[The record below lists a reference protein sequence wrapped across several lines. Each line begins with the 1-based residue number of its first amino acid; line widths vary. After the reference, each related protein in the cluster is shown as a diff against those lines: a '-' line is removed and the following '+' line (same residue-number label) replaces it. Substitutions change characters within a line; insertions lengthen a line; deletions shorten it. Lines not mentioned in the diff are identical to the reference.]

1 MPKLSISEAAYLLGV
16 STDTLRRWEK
26 EGKITSTRT
35 EGGHRRYDLT
45 DILKDKEDDGLT
57 ILYARVSTRPQI
69 KDLDRQIAVLETY
82 AEIKGWKNCK
92 TIKDIG
98 SGVNYRKKGLNK
110 LLSILVEGQATRLV
124 LTTKDR
130 LLRFGSELVF
140 SICELYGVEIVIL
153 NKDPDSSPEEELVK
167 DVLEIITVFSAK
179 LHSMKSRKNVLKDT
193 APHIKALQ
201 ENLKKLAQ
209 LDE

>member
-26 EGKITSTRT
+26 EGKITSSRT

-45 DILKDKEDDGLT
+45 DILKDKEDEGLT
-57 ILYARVSTRPQI
+57 ILYARVSTRPQL
-69 KDLDRQIAVLETY
+69 KDLARQIAVLETY
-82 AEIKGWKNCK
+82 AEIKGWKNCQ

-98 SGVNYRKKGLNK
+98 SGVNYRKKGLSK

-140 SICELYGVEIVIL
+140 SLCELYGVEVVIL

-179 LHSMKSRKNVLKDT
+179 LHSMRSRKNVMV
-193 APHIKALQ
+193 LQ
-201 ENLKKLAQ
+201 ENFKKLAE
-209 LDE
+209 LEPENFVK

>member
-1 MPKLSISEAAYLLGV
+1 MPKLNISEAAYLLGV

-35 EGGHRRYDLT
+35 KGGHRRYDLT
-45 DILKDKEDDGLT
+45 NILSEQEDEGLT
-57 ILYARVSTRPQI
+57 ILYARVSTRPQL
-69 KDLDRQIAVLETY
+69 KDLERQIAVLETY
-82 AEIKGWKNCK
+82 AQIKRWSNCL
-92 TIKDIG
+92 TLKDIG

-110 LLSILVEGQATRLV
+110 LLSLLTERKARRLV

-140 SICELYGVEIVIL
+140 SLCELHGVEVVIL

-179 LHSMKSRKNVLKDT
+179 LHSLRSRKNVE
-193 APHIKALQ
+193 ALQ
-201 ENLKKLAQ
+201 ENLKKLAEMSGQ
-209 LDE
+209 N

>member
-26 EGKITSTRT
+26 EGKITSSRT

-45 DILKDKEDDGLT
+45 AILKDKEDEGLT
-57 ILYARVSTRPQI
+57 ILYARVSTRPQL

-82 AEIKGWKNCK
+82 AEIKGWKNHL

-98 SGVNYRKKGLNK
+98 SGVNYKKKGLNK
-110 LLSILVEGQATRLV
+110 LLSILTEGKATRLV

-130 LLRFGSELVF
+130 LLRFGAELVF
-140 SICELYGVEIVIL
+140 SMCELYGVEVVIL
-153 NKDPDSSPEEELVK
+153 NKTPDSSPEEELVK

-179 LHSMKSRKNVLKDT
+179 LHSMRSRKKVKLLEK
-193 APHIKALQ
+193 
-201 ENLKKLAQ
+201 NLSKLA
-209 LDE
+209 EISNEN

>member
-1 MPKLSISEAAYLLGV
+1 MPKLSISEAAYILGV

-26 EGKITSTRT
+26 EGKITSERT

-45 DILKDKEDDGLT
+45 NILKDKEDSGST
-57 ILYARVSTRPQI
+57 ILYARVSTRPQL

-82 AEIKGWKNCK
+82 AQIKGWNNCK

-98 SGVNYRKKGLNK
+98 SGVNYKKKGLNK
-110 LLSILVEGQATRLV
+110 LLSILIEGQANRLV

-130 LLRFGSELVF
+130 LLRFGAELVF
-140 SICELYGVEIVIL
+140 SICELHGVEVVIL

-179 LHSMKSRKNVLKDT
+179 LHSMRSRKNVKT
-193 APHIKALQ
+193 LQ
-201 ENLKKLAQ
+201 ENLKKLAE
-209 LDE
+209 LD

>member
-26 EGKITSTRT
+26 EGKITSSRT

-45 DILKDKEDDGLT
+45 DILKDQEDAGLT
-57 ILYARVSTRPQI
+57 ILYARVSTRPQL

-82 AEIKGWKNCK
+82 AEIKGWKNCQ

-98 SGVNYRKKGLNK
+98 SGVNYKKKGLNK
-110 LLSILVEGQATRLV
+110 LLSILAEGKATRLV

-140 SICELYGVEIVIL
+140 SICELYGVEVVIL

-179 LHSMKSRKNVLKDT
+179 LHSMRSRKNVKTLE
-193 APHIKALQ
+193 
-201 ENLKKLAQ
+201 ENLKKLAEIEKQ
-209 LDE
+209 NYV

>member
-26 EGKITSTRT
+26 EGKITSSRT

-45 DILKDKEDDGLT
+45 DILKDQEDAGLT
-57 ILYARVSTRPQI
+57 ILYARVSTRPQL

-82 AEIKGWKNCK
+82 AEIKGWKNCQ

-98 SGVNYRKKGLNK
+98 SGVNYKKKGLNK
-110 LLSILVEGQATRLV
+110 LLSILAEGKATRLV

-140 SICELYGVEIVIL
+140 SICELYGVEVVIL

-179 LHSMKSRKNVLKDT
+179 LHSMRSRKNVKTLE
-193 APHIKALQ
+193 
-201 ENLKKLAQ
+201 ENLKKLAEIEEQ
-209 LDE
+209 NYVQ

>member
-26 EGKITSTRT
+26 EGKISSTRT

-69 KDLDRQIAVLETY
+69 KDLDRQVAVLETY
-82 AEIKGWKNCK
+82 ATIKGWKNCQ
-92 TIKDIG
+92 TIRDIG

-140 SICELYGVEIVIL
+140 SICELYGVEVVIL
-153 NKDPDSSPEEELVK
+153 NKDPESSPEEELVK

-179 LHSMKSRKNVLKDT
+179 LHSMRSRKNV
-193 APHIKALQ
+193 KALQ
-201 ENLKKLAQ
+201 ENLKKLAA
-209 LDE
+209 LDH

>member
-82 AEIKGWKNCK
+82 AEIKGWKNCQ
-92 TIKDIG
+92 TIKDVG
-98 SGVNYRKKGLNK
+98 SVVNYRKKGLNK
-110 LLSILVEGQATRLV
+110 LMSILVEGQATRLV

-130 LLRFGSELVF
+130 LLRFGAELVF
-140 SICELYGVEIVIL
+140 SICELYGVEVVIL

-179 LHSMKSRKNVLKDT
+179 LHSMRSRKNVT
-193 APHIKALQ
+193 ALQ
-201 ENLKKLAQ
+201 KNLKKLAE
-209 LDE
+209 LDMQN

>member
-1 MPKLSISEAAYLLGV
+1 MPKLSISEAAYILGV

-26 EGKITSTRT
+26 EGKITSSRT

-45 DILKDKEDDGLT
+45 DILKDKEDEGLT
-57 ILYARVSTRPQI
+57 VLYARVSTRPQL

-82 AEIKGWKNCK
+82 AEIKGWKNCM
-92 TIKDIG
+92 TLKDVG
-98 SGVNYRKKGLNK
+98 SGVNYKKKGLNK
-110 LLSILVEGQATRLV
+110 LLSILVEGKATRLV

-130 LLRFGSELVF
+130 LLRFGAELVF

-179 LHSMKSRKNVLKDT
+179 LHSMRSCKNVT
-193 APHIKALQ
+193 ALQ
-201 ENLKKLAQ
+201 ENLKKLAELEEQ
-209 LDE
+209 N

>member
-57 ILYARVSTRPQI
+57 ILYARVSTRPQT

-98 SGVNYRKKGLNK
+98 SGVNYRNKGLNK
-110 LLSILVEGQATRLV
+110 LLSILVEGQVTRLV
-124 LTTKDR
+124 VTTKDR
-130 LLRFGSELVF
+130 LLRFGAELVF
-140 SICELYGVEIVIL
+140 SICELYGVEVVIL

-179 LHSMKSRKNVLKDT
+179 LHSMRSRKNV
-193 APHIKALQ
+193 KALQ

-209 LDE
+209 LED

>member
-26 EGKITSTRT
+26 EGKITSSRT

-45 DILKDKEDDGLT
+45 DILKDQEDAGLT
-57 ILYARVSTRPQI
+57 ILYARVSTRPQL

-82 AEIKGWKNCK
+82 AEIKGWKNCQ

-98 SGVNYRKKGLNK
+98 SGVNYKKKGLNK
-110 LLSILVEGQATRLV
+110 LLSILAEGKATRLV

-140 SICELYGVEIVIL
+140 SICELYGVEVVIL

-179 LHSMKSRKNVLKDT
+179 LHSMRSRKNVKTLE
-193 APHIKALQ
+193 
-201 ENLKKLAQ
+201 ENLKKLAEIEEQ
-209 LDE
+209 NYV

>member
-92 TIKDIG
+92 TIRDIG

-110 LLSILVEGQATRLV
+110 LLSFLVEGQATRLV

-140 SICELYGVEIVIL
+140 SICELYGVEVVIL

-179 LHSMKSRKNVLKDT
+179 LHSMRSRKNV
-193 APHIKALQ
+193 KALQ
-201 ENLKKLAQ
+201 ENLRKLAQ
-209 LDE
+209 LD

>member
-26 EGKITSTRT
+26 EGKITSSRT

-45 DILKDKEDDGLT
+45 SILKDKEDEGLT
-57 ILYARVSTRPQI
+57 ILYPRVSTRPQL

-82 AEIKGWKNCK
+82 AQIKGWKNCL
-92 TIKDIG
+92 TLKDIG
-98 SGVNYRKKGLNK
+98 SGVNYRKRGLNK
-110 LLSILVEGQATRLV
+110 LLSLLTEGKATRLV

-140 SICELYGVEIVIL
+140 SICELYSVEVVIL

-179 LHSMKSRKNVLKDT
+179 LHSMRSRKNV
-193 APHIKALQ
+193 AELQ
-201 ENLKKLAQ
+201 ENLKKLAELEQ
-209 LDE
+209 

>member
-45 DILKDKEDDGLT
+45 DILKDKEDEGLT
-57 ILYARVSTRPQI
+57 ILYARVSTRPQV

-140 SICELYGVEIVIL
+140 SICELYGVEVVIL

-179 LHSMKSRKNVLKDT
+179 LHSMRSRKNVKT
-193 APHIKALQ
+193 LQ
-201 ENLKKLAQ
+201 ENLQKLANLEQ
-209 LDE
+209 